1 MEERVRELNRQLQ
14 DKMRQ
19 RVVLSAKG
27 NKSASDSNHIAV
39 PSSHNTPTIQNRV
52 HSKVEI
58 RTPEDVMINQ
68 DYYSDSGVATSS
80 FTVSSKR
87 NSPENNG
94 QV

>member
-14 DKMRQ
+14 EKMRQ
-19 RVVLSAKG
+19 RIELSAKG
-27 NKSASDSNHIAV
+27 NKSASDSNHISV
-39 PSSHNTPTIQNRV
+39 PSRQNTPTIQNKV
-52 HSKVEI
+52 NSKVEI
-58 RTPEDVMINQ
+58 RTPDEVILNQ

-87 NSPENNG
+87 NSPENDG